1 MTNVIQN
8 YQWTS
13 VQWPKAHKVVQN
25 LRQRIFRATKA
36 GDLKKV
42 KQLQKLMLRC
52 TSNVVT
58 SVRRVT
64 QVNAGKNTPGV
75 DKVLVKT
82 PAERSKLIKELME
95 YTLWKAK
102 PVKRVFI
109 PKSNGKR
116 RPLGIPTIRDRC
128 MQAIVKNAL
137 EPFWEAQFEGISYG
151 FRPGRSGH
159 DAIEKIFHLAY
170 PKGRKKWILDTDIKG
185 AFDQASWYS
194 CQEPSTR
201 YDRSNRY
208 WGD

>member
-8 YQWTS
+8 YHWTS

-36 GDLKKV
+36 GDFKKV

-95 YTLWKAK
+95 YTPWKAK

-137 EPFWEAQFEGISYG
+137 EPFWEAQFEGISG
-151 FRPGRSGH
+151 SVT
-159 DAIEKIFHLAY
+159 EVLV
-170 PKGRKKWILDTDIKG
+170 
-185 AFDQASWYS
+185 Q
-194 CQEPSTR
+194 
-201 YDRSNRY
+201 
-208 WGD
+208 

>member
-1 MTNVIQN
+1 MPATTNVTQDSLN
-8 YQWTS
+8 WTT

-58 SVRRVT
+58 SVKRVT

-95 YTLWKAK
+95 YTPWKAK

-116 RPLGIPTIRDRC
+116 RPLGIPMLVSYCTSLQVTLGV
-128 MQAIVKNAL
+128 M
-137 EPFWEAQFEGISYG
+137 EPGQPRWPEVSIPPLS
-151 FRPGRSGH
+151 
-159 DAIEKIFHLAY
+159 
-170 PKGRKKWILDTDIKG
+170 
-185 AFDQASWYS
+185 
-194 CQEPSTR
+194 
-201 YDRSNRY
+201 
-208 WGD
+208 